1 MFNIVY
7 DVIHII
13 KAIQALMISLLNFTE
28 VSYMKNHPEIEQIQ
42 GIGGSDIAALL
53 GLSPYKSPLAL
64 WAQKVGHPVRK
75 PIEGVHLRFGQ
86 FVEPFVALEYERITG
101 LHTVE
106 HTPPLLHP
114 DNEFMYGHLD
124 RLVVPSPETP
134 AVVDGVVT
142 AETLLECKTTSIF
155 NKDEWGQEGSDQV
168 PNAYL
173 LQCAWYMAITGCAR
187 ADIAVLLG
195 NQDFRLYRIHRDEK
209 LEGLM
214 IDQAKRFWFDHV
226 LARVP
231 PEPQTI
237 NDVKLLFPQEQP
249 NQSVEASPDV
259 VDALQQLKELQNT
272 SQALEEKAEAIKI
285 KIMQAMGQAERLSL
299 NGQVLA
305 TWKSTRPT
313 QRIDTQA
320 IKTRYPEIANECAV
334 ITPASRRFVV
344 KDFE

>member
-1 MFNIVY
+1 M
-7 DVIHII
+7 IHII
-13 KAIQALMISLLNFTE
+13 KAMQALMISPLNFIKVTF
-28 VSYMKNHPEIEQIQ
+28 MNNQREIEQVQ

-53 GLSPYKSPLAL
+53 GLSPYKSPLEL

-75 PIEGVHLRFGQ
+75 STEGVHLRFGQ
-86 FVEPFVALEYERITG
+86 FVEPFVALEYERLTG

-106 HTPPLLHP
+106 HIAPLFHH
-114 DNEFMYGHLD
+114 EHAFMYGHVD
-124 RLVVPSPETP
+124 RLVVPFPGVP
-134 AVVDGVVT
+134 AVVDGIVT
-142 AETLLECKTTSIF
+142 AETLLECKTTSVF
-155 NKDEWGQEGSDQV
+155 NKDDWGEEGSDQV

-187 ADIAVLLG
+187 ADVAVLIG

-231 PEPQTI
+231 PQPQTI

-249 NQSVEASPDV
+249 NESVEASPEV

-272 SQALEEKAEAIKI
+272 SQALEEKAEAVKL

-305 TWKSTRPT
+305 TWKSPRPT

-320 IKTRYPEIANECAV
+320 IKTRYPDIAKECAV

-344 KDFE
+344 KDLV